1 MKATYGTQ
9 QFLNFPFYDG
19 EHEEFFYSALH
30 EICSAWPPIIATI
43 YLLSA
48 TEEVRECF
56 WGFIDPDGNIRDDY
70 WAENWSDDARRLIA
84 LSVNLQYGD
93 NYDVLAPAHLYDTAL
108 HDILRTAV
116 TYWLDCSYAA

>member
-48 TEEVRECF
+48 TEEVRRSF
-56 WGFIDPDGNIRDDY
+56 WFFVDPDGNIKDDF

-84 LSVNLQYGD
+84 LAVNLQYGD
-93 NYDVLAPAHLYDTAL
+93 HYNVLAPAHLYATPL

-116 TYWLDCSYAA
+116 NYWLDCYAA